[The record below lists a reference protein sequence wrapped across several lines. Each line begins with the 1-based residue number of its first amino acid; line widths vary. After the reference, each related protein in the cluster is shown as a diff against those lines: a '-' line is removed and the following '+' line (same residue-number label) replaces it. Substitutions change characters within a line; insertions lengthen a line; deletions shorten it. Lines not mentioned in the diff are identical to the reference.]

1 MISESLPEDLL
12 VLFSGSWTD
21 EGVGELCLP
30 QNIPTAPPRK
40 KIVYHCRS
48 CSLRMRGLCPPL
60 ASVLAPPS
68 KSTPATG
75 LAIALMNEKKDLRMF
90 VIQLHSTKNW
100 SSAFWDSY
108 AFGSYYFVIRS
119 IRSRFAFLG
128 RNLIHIRK
136 DGEIRQ
142 V

>member
-1 MISESLPEDLL
+1 M
-12 VLFSGSWTD
+12 
-21 EGVGELCLP
+21 
-30 QNIPTAPPRK
+30 PTAKYSYRAPAQKNRLSLSFMFFTHAWFMPPPSE
-40 KIVYHCRS
+40 RS
-48 CSLRMRGLCPPL
+48 CSPF
-60 ASVLAPPS
+60 